1 VEDLRNQGLANG
13 RPSVLV
19 ILYRQPGANIIDTVD
34 RVQALLPQL
43 RASIPTAIDLSVAM
57 DRTTTIRASLYDVER
72 TLIISISLVV
82 LVVFVFLRDPRATL
96 IPIVAVPVSLIGTFG
111 AMYLLDYSLDN
122 LSLMAL
128 IIATGFVV
136 DDAIVVLEN
145 VMRHIED
152 GMPRMQATIQ
162 GTREVGFTVLSMS
175 LSLMAVFIPILLMG
189 GIVGRLFH
197 EFAVTLSVAIGV
209 SLVVSLTITP
219 VMCSRLLRHRP
230 AGQRSRLYRASEH
243 GFAALLSLYQSSLGV
258 ALRHPGVT
266 MLVLLA
272 TICLNVH
279 LFVIVPKGFFPQQDT
294 GRLTGGIQADQ
305 SISFQL
311 MRQKL
316 TRFIDIVRADPAVDT
331 VVGFTGGGQTNSGFI
346 FVALKPLTER
356 SLSADQVIAR
366 LRGKLATVP
375 GAALFLQGVQDIRVG
390 GRQSNAQYQFTLQA
404 DHIADLQ
411 TWAPKLT
418 AALQHAPELAD
429 VNSDQQD
436 KGLETDL
443 VIDRSTASRLHL
455 STSQIDNTL
464 YDAFGQ
470 RQVSTI
476 YNPLNQYHVILE
488 VAPPYWQSPA
498 TLSQLFVSTSGGA
511 ASGTQATNA
520 VAGTST
526 VAGAPTTATASAAT
540 VAADSARNLSQNAL
554 AVTGHGS
561 ASAGSAVSIAAET
574 MVPLAA
580 FSHYGPGTTPL
591 AVNHQGHFAASTISF
606 NLPPDR
612 SLSDAVTAI
621 GREMNRIGV
630 PASIHGSF
638 QGTARAFQESLA
650 NEPILILAALIT
662 VYIVL
667 GILYESTIHPVTI
680 LSTLPSAGIGAVL
693 ALMACDTDFT
703 IIALIGVILL
713 IGIVKKNAIMM
724 IDFALDAQR
733 RHGLAPGEAIH
744 QACLLR
750 FRPIMMT
757 TMVALLGALPLALG
771 SGDGAELRRPLGISI
786 VGGLVVSQILTLYT
800 TPVIYLILDR
810 FRLWCRRRRHQTES
824 ATDGSGRS
832 V

>member
-1 VEDLRNQGLANG
+1 MNLSSLFIGRPIATTLLTLGVTLAGAVAFFLLPVSPLPQVDFPTISVQASLPGASPETVATSVATPLERHLGQIADVTEMTSSSSVGQTRITLQFGLDRNIDGAARDVQAAINAARADLPASLKSNPTYRKVNPADAPIMILAMTSPTLTQGQVYDSAATILQQKLSQVDGIGQVNVGGSSLPAVRVETNPNALFKYGIGLEDFRAALASANANSPKGAIEDGGRHYQIYTNDQARHADQYRNLIVAWRNGDAVRLSSVADVVDSVEDLRNQGLANG

-294 GRLTGGIQADQ
+294 GRLTGGIQAD
-305 SISFQL
+305 
-311 MRQKL
+311 
-316 TRFIDIVRADPAVDT
+316 
-331 VVGFTGGGQTNSGFI
+331 
-346 FVALKPLTER
+346 
-356 SLSADQVIAR
+356 
-366 LRGKLATVP
+366 
-375 GAALFLQGVQDIRVG
+375 
-390 GRQSNAQYQFTLQA
+390 
-404 DHIADLQ
+404 
-411 TWAPKLT
+411 
-418 AALQHAPELAD
+418 
-429 VNSDQQD
+429 
-436 KGLETDL
+436 
-443 VIDRSTASRLHL
+443 
-455 STSQIDNTL
+455 
-464 YDAFGQ
+464 
-470 RQVSTI
+470 
-476 YNPLNQYHVILE
+476 
-488 VAPPYWQSPA
+488 
-498 TLSQLFVSTSGGA
+498 
-511 ASGTQATNA
+511 
-520 VAGTST
+520 
-526 VAGAPTTATASAAT
+526 
-540 VAADSARNLSQNAL
+540 
-554 AVTGHGS
+554 
-561 ASAGSAVSIAAET
+561 
-574 MVPLAA
+574 
-580 FSHYGPGTTPL
+580 
-591 AVNHQGHFAASTISF
+591 
-606 NLPPDR
+606 
-612 SLSDAVTAI
+612 
-621 GREMNRIGV
+621 
-630 PASIHGSF
+630 
-638 QGTARAFQESLA
+638 
-650 NEPILILAALIT
+650 
-662 VYIVL
+662 
-667 GILYESTIHPVTI
+667 
-680 LSTLPSAGIGAVL
+680 
-693 ALMACDTDFT
+693 
-703 IIALIGVILL
+703 
-713 IGIVKKNAIMM
+713 
-724 IDFALDAQR
+724 
-733 RHGLAPGEAIH
+733 
-744 QACLLR
+744 
-750 FRPIMMT
+750 
-757 TMVALLGALPLALG
+757 
-771 SGDGAELRRPLGISI
+771 
-786 VGGLVVSQILTLYT
+786 
-800 TPVIYLILDR
+800 
-810 FRLWCRRRRHQTES
+810 
-824 ATDGSGRS
+824 
-832 V
+832 